1 MKRMLTGLITG
12 LCLLLGGCS
21 WKDASDLS
29 PVTAGAITR
38 ENGQYLLTA
47 ELAIPSADSA
57 SPDSVMVFGK
67 ASGIPQAIDQT
78 GAGLDAQLYWSHA
91 RVLLLDKTLLRDGI
105 RDCIQSLTH
114 SSEVRPTVR
123 LCAVR
128 NTDAASLLDSESTSG
143 DPAGFALGDSISYAI
158 RQSQTPDMPLYR
170 MADRMETAG
179 IDPVLPAVSLKGTQA
194 VLSGSA
200 LFSGDIL
207 YGWLD
212 EQQTGILSILL
223 ADGDTAA
230 IYDTDTRYQLSNIRT
245 EIAAEAGEKPH
256 ITVTVQT
263 DVACEM
269 DVQAQQAA
277 RCLQEQSGMVISA
290 LQQAGC
296 DALGFGRAW
305 QREDADSWKQ
315 AGTDAWQTVPVTV
328 HVTCHAVQSAEG
340 GSR

>member
-1 MKRMLTGLITG
+1 MKRILIG
-12 LCLLLGGCS
+12 FMVSLCLLLGGCS

-29 PVTAGAITR
+29 AVTAGAITR
-38 ENGQYLLTA
+38 ENGQYVLTA

-57 SPDSVMVFGK
+57 SPDAITVSGK

-78 GAGLDAQLYWSHA
+78 GYGLDAQLYWSHA

-105 RDCIQSLTH
+105 EDCTQELTR
-114 SSEVRPTVR
+114 SSEVRPAVR

-128 NTDAASLLDSESTSG
+128 NTDAASLLNCESTSG
-143 DPAGFALGDSISYAI
+143 DPAGFALGDSISYAV

-170 MADRMETAG
+170 MLDRMETAG
-179 IDPVLPAVSLKGTQA
+179 IDPVLPAVSLKGSQA

-200 LFSGDIL
+200 LFSGDTL
-207 YGWLD
+207 CGWLN

-223 ADGDTAA
+223 ADGDTAT
-230 IYDTDTRYQLSNIRT
+230 IYDTATRYQLSNIRT
-245 EIAAEAGEKPH
+245 DIVVKAGDKPR
-256 ITVTVQT
+256 ITVSIQT
-263 DVACEM
+263 DTACET

-277 RCLQEQSGMVISA
+277 RCLQEQSVAVIST

-305 QREDADSWKQ
+305 QREDAAGWTQ
-315 AGTDAWQTVPVTV
+315 AEPDAWQTLPVTV
-328 HVTCHAVQSAEG
+328 HVTCHPVQSAEG